1 MTKPMVAESMPVPE
15 EVVNFNREDFVS
27 INKHQLRDMIDA
39 VLKYLEPE
47 IPYSAEARELLMMTA
62 AIESNL
68 GDYVRQHGG
77 GPARGI
83 FQVEKLTENDVHRWL
98 GRPVNAKL
106 KEKIHK
112 LAGDPP
118 PGIDPAQFDLD
129 YQIAL
134 ARCFYRMKPEALPT
148 VKMVEDR
155 PDYDSIVRMAR
166 YYKKWFNTYLG
177 ASTEKKAIDK
187 YCKYAV

>member
-1 MTKPMVAESMPVPE
+1 MEVESTPVLE
-15 EVVNFNREDFVS
+15 TVVNFNKEDIVT
-27 INKHQLRDMIDA
+27 INKHQLREMIEA

-47 IPYSAEARELLMMTA
+47 IPYSVEARELLMMTA

-68 GDYVRQHGG
+68 GDYVKQSGG

-83 FQVEKLTENDVHRWL
+83 FQVEKRTEGDIHRWL
-98 GRPVNAKL
+98 HRPKNIGLSKKVRNL
-106 KEKIHK
+106 M
-112 LAGDPP
+112 GDPP

-134 ARCFYRMKPEALPT
+134 ARIFYYMKPEALPT
-148 VKMVEDR
+148 IKMIEDR
-155 PDYDSIVRMAR
+155 PDYDSIVKMAR